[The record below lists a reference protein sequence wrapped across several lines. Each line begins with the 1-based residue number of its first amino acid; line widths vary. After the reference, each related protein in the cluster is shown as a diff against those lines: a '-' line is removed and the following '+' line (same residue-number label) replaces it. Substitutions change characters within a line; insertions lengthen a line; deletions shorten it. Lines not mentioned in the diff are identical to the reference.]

1 MAGITLV
8 PPDVVAERHAKHRR
22 KLAPRHQAPR
32 PLNTKTVLDLG
43 NQVFYL
49 FRGRPFGVPAIP
61 HKAGLELAD
70 LQAQAQEFVGK
81 IKTRGDLHAYRQLVE
96 KLPKKLWRLVDHPPG
111 GWFARLLHKLRL
123 LPNPFKQATEAELG
137 ELLDFFLKRRMTSS
151 VLLLQPAA
159 APSRVRRT
167 T

>member
-8 PPDVVAERHAKHRR
+8 PPDVVRERHAKRR
-22 KLAPRHQAPR
+22 KKDAPRHQAPR
-32 PLNTKTVLDLG
+32 ALNTKTVLDLG

-61 HKAGLELAD
+61 HKAGLDLAD

-81 IKTRGDLHAYRQLVE
+81 IKTRDDLRAYRKLVE
-96 KLPKKLWRLVDHPPG
+96 QIPSKLWRLVGRPPG
-111 GWFARLLHKLRL
+111 GWVPRLLHRLHL
-123 LPNPFKQATEAELG
+123 LPNPFRQATEAELG

-151 VLLLQPAA
+151 VLLLSPAA
-159 APSRVRRT
+159 PNLARRT